1 MAYKRITIKWGDT
14 YTASDKGCTLARLGE
29 LEDMIEQGKLV
40 FIPEPK
46 HKKDFDIMFGLDG
59 KKIFEIAY
67 KKRKAFITKSTP
79 KKTPFTVYLYCH
91 KSGYGLTMNDTFCN
105 GKVVGEVVISRVYE
119 LSRQVRD
126 EHERERW
133 IVETNPPYYNETEN
147 YGITEAE
154 ADSILGRCDC
164 HRGSLWVISSTKFY
178 SKPKELGQFK
188 TINDKVLAKGPNKSW
203 IKVVKNERNTF

>member
-1 MAYKRITIKWGDT
+1 MAYERITIKWGDT
-14 YTASDKGCTLARLGE
+14 YTTIFGGRVLARLGE

-40 FIPEPK
+40 FVSEPK

-67 KKRKAFITKSTP
+67 KKRKAFLAKSIP

-105 GKVVGEVVISRVYE
+105 GKVVGEVVIGKTYE

-133 IVETNPPYYNETEN
+133 IVETNPPYYNETES

-154 ADSILGRCDC
+154 ADSTLGRCDC
-164 HRGSLWVISSTKFY
+164 HRGSLWVISNTKIY
-178 SKPKELGQFK
+178 SKPKELGQFR
-188 TINDKVLAKGPNKSW
+188 TINENVLTKGPNKNW